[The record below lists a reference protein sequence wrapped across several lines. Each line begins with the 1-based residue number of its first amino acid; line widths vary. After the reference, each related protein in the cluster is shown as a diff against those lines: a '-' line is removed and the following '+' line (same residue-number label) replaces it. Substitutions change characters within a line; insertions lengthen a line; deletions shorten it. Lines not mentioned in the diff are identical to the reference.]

1 MASEDLKEDAL
12 HVENTSI
19 AEGGLYSDEAI
30 RRGNLLE
37 EEGRQL
43 TLWQSAMGNK
53 RALLICSVSF
63 LGNMLYGYDSIVNGA
78 SVSMPSFLLY
88 FGNIGPT
95 GSAYL
100 PSIWTSLWNSMSLL
114 CQAIGA
120 LMVGSISDR
129 FGQVAP
135 LRLKGVVQQGLVL
148 FYVFMMAVGLA
159 VIRIYVPQ
167 MAPQAFRTVF
177 AIQWAVAGINAL
189 AFAATPE
196 SPNFLIS
203 KGRLPQARNVM
214 ALIYGKNN
222 SIDDRLAYLNKVIRE
237 EQANKTLQS
246 GSYIECFKGVD
257 IRRTLTIVFLYTAQ
271 NWGGAA
277 FLSQSIYFLII
288 AGLPSIH
295 AFDVSIGGFG
305 LAMTIIVLSWILG
318 SKVRR
323 RDAFMA
329 ACILNFLFMLAIG
342 ALYYAPGS
350 SGLWGIAVLMNVMIS
365 FQTSL
370 FLGMGYPIA
379 AEISSYRLRAKTLSI
394 GVITQTVTAWLTQ
407 FIVPYIYNVD
417 AGNLGARTG
426 FVFAGLSVLLII
438 GTWYIVPETTGLT
451 MEEIDKAYIDM
462 VTVREFQTRIGSG
475 QVEA

>member
-1 MASEDLKEDAL
+1 
-12 HVENTSI
+12 
-19 AEGGLYSDEAI
+19 
-30 RRGNLLE
+30 
-37 EEGRQL
+37 
-43 TLWQSAMGNK
+43 MGNK

-88 FGNIGPT
+88 FGSIGLT

-129 FGQVAP
+129 FGRKWPACAAATLTIGGTAMQYYAESRGLLLAGRMVNGLGIGVVVIMSMTYASEVAP
-135 LRLKGVVQQGLVL
+135 LRLKGVFQQGLVL

-167 MAPQAFRTVF
+167 MAPQAFRNVF

-222 SIDDRLAYLNKVIRE
+222 SIDDRLAYLNKVIRK
-237 EQANKTLQS
+237 EQANKALQS

-257 IRRTLTIVFLYTAQ
+257 IRRTLTV

-305 LAMTIIVLSWILG
+305 LAMIIIVLSWILG
-318 SKVRR
+318 GKVRR

-329 ACILNFLFMLAIG
+329 ACILNFLFMLTIG

-350 SGLWGIAVLMNVMIS
+350 SGLWGIAVLM
-365 FQTSL
+365 
-370 FLGMGYPIA
+370 
-379 AEISSYRLRAKTLSI
+379 LRAKTLSI
-394 GVITQTVTAWLTQ
+394 GVITQTLAR

-417 AGNLGARTG
+417 AGNFGARTG

-451 MEEIDKAYIDM
+451 MEEIDKAYIDKI
-462 VTVREFQTRIGSG
+462 TVRAFQTRIGSG